1 MNKRIIK
8 SIIKNKLNKWLETI
22 DDEKVRSLA
31 KQNTILTGGAI
42 ANMLLNEDV
51 KDFDLYFRDKKTT
64 LAVANYYVNKFNEK
78 HKDRKNKLGGNAKAY
93 VLDGEMLKPDH
104 KGNMDFIDKSS
115 EMAKEFAN
123 QGDLKTRMIAGCTP
137 DRVKIIVRSDGV
149 AVDDEHKEI
158 LEQPFEDV
166 IEAME
171 AADQL
176 NEKALEDSGAKAIK
190 EDHHPVFL
198 STNAITL
205 SGKVQLV
212 VRFYGEP
219 EEIHKNY
226 DFVHCTNYYDLGKE
240 KLELFP
246 AALECLLNKELRY
259 VGSKYPLC
267 SIIRTRKFIK
277 RGFHINAGQ
286 YLKMCFQVSQLDLT
300 DIDTLEDQLVGV
312 DSAYFMILI
321 DALRKKAESDPHYS
335 VEESYVA
342 SIIDKI
348 F

>member
-1 MNKRIIK
+1 MNKKIIK

-31 KQNTILTGGAI
+31 KHNTILTGGAI

-51 KDFDLYFRDKKTT
+51 KDYDLYFRDKKTT

-78 HKDRKNKLGGNAKAY
+78 HKNRKNKLGGSTKVY
-93 VLDGEMLKPDH
+93 VLDGETLRPDRN
-104 KGNMDFIDKSS
+104 GNMDFIDRNS
-115 EMAKEFAN
+115 EIAKEFAS
-123 QGDLKTRMIAGCTP
+123 QGNTKSRMIAGCTP

-149 AVDDEHKEI
+149 AVDDEHKAI

-176 NEKALEDSGAKAIK
+176 SEKTLDDSEAKAFK
-190 EDHHPVFL
+190 EDYHPVFL

-205 SGKVQLV
+205 SGKIQLV

-226 DFVHCTNYYDLGKE
+226 DFVHATNFFDSGSD
-240 KLELFP
+240 KLVLNQE
-246 AALECLLNKELRY
+246 ALECLINKELRY

-300 DIDTLEDQLVGV
+300 NIDTLEDQLVGV
-312 DSAYFMILI
+312 DSAYFMVLI
-321 DALRKKAESDPHYS
+321 NALREKAESDPHFS
-335 VEESYVA
+335 VEESYVT